1 MSFSLPEFV
10 DKSNNYYKT
19 LNCDRSSNDE
29 QILTEYK
36 QLAKKYHPDL
46 NPDDPHA
53 KKMFQDSA
61 DAYEVRRDIVVY
73 KI

>member
-36 QLAKKYHPDL
+36 QLAKKYHPDSETGS
-46 NPDDPHA
+46 
-53 KKMFQDSA
+53 KEKFQ
-61 DAYEVRRDIVVY
+61 VRTRI
-73 KI
+73 